1 MNFKVNKLSTV
12 LLLLSTGSSFAGA
25 MGPIAEDFYP
35 KEGVYLGA
43 GVSASINNNKFSTSA
58 PSVAN
63 VLNISAN
70 NTTALGNAFLGYGQT
85 FLNNLYLGGEAN
97 LLTPRVAKFN
107 RNGLIATSTVFEDKY
122 TIDNSFSLDLLPGYR
137 LNSSLLVYGRV
148 GMAFTNVHM
157 NQQGVTNAEQNLANS
172 ANFVNGRFGAGIT
185 YGFTK
190 HFAASVDYYY
200 TYAPRFGTFSA
211 LPTLANQ
218 QFDFKTSSNVIGMS
232 LVYTV

>member
-1 MNFKVNKLSTV
+1 MNFKLNKLSTV
-12 LLLLSTGSSFAGA
+12 LLLLSTGSSIAGT
-25 MGPIAEDFYP
+25 MGPIVEDFNP

-43 GVSASINNNKFSTSA
+43 GVSASINHNKFTTAA
-58 PSVAN
+58 PTVAN
-63 VLNISAN
+63 VINISAN

-107 RNGLIATSTVFEDKY
+107 RNGLIATSTAFENKY

-137 LNSSLLVYGRV
+137 LNSNVLVYGRV
-148 GMAFTNVHM
+148 GMAFTNVSM
-157 NQQGVTNAEQNLANS
+157 NQQGVIIPEQAVADR

-185 YGFTK
+185 YGFSK

-200 TYAPRFGTFSA
+200 TYAPRFGTYSPI
-211 LPTLANQ
+211 LSSQ
-218 QFDFKTSSNVIGMS
+218 QFDFKTSSNVIGVS
-232 LVYTV
+232 LIYTI